1 MRLASRLAAAL
12 VFCAAGAA
20 LAAEPAPDK
29 ALHALFEREFRYG
42 LEEFPERATFFGIEG
57 HDHRFTDR
65 SPAAVARRK
74 ARVAK
79 IIAELERFD
88 PARLSA
94 QDRISRE
101 VMLAGLRLDAEENA
115 LYGDL
120 PFDATTPWMAISSMF
135 GPQALLAALAKATR
149 FRRPR
154 DYDNYV
160 KRLEAVPGVLEQ
172 VVQVMRAGMRSG
184 WMPPAEAMT
193 RVPAMLEVFAGSD
206 ITATPMWQPFTQFPA
221 GMEEAERKR
230 WAEAGRQALGGKVH
244 PAFARFRRFLEAEYL
259 PAARKELS
267 ASRLPAG
274 PAYYALRV
282 RKQTTTAMTA
292 AEIHDLGLDEVRRIR
307 AEMDRAIA
315 ATGFKGSFA
324 GFLDFIHTDP
334 RFFFTKPEDR
344 LRAYRDIAKRADAEL
359 PRLFAELPR
368 TPYGIRPMEAFEGNN
383 ADNYSRPALDGSR
396 AGFFNA
402 NVNNLAGRPSHE
414 MEAVL
419 LHETVPGHH
428 LQIARAQ
435 ELQGLPAFRRSG
447 GYVAYSEGWALYAE
461 SLGYEM
467 GFYQDPYMRFGAL
480 TAEMMRAC
488 RLVIDTGLHSKDWG
502 RERSIRYL
510 MENAGLKEGFAIA
523 EVDRYITNP
532 GQALGYKIG
541 ELRIKALR
549 ARAARALGERFDVR
563 RFHNAVL
570 DDGALPL
577 TVLEARI
584 DEWIAQQQGKK

>member
-12 VFCAAGAA
+12 VLAAGAA

-29 ALHALFEREFRYG
+29 ALHALFEREFRHG
-42 LEEFPERATFFGIEG
+42 LEEFPERATFLGIEG
-57 HDHRFTDR
+57 HDHRFMDR

-74 ARVAK
+74 ARVPK
-79 IIAELERFD
+79 VIAELERFD
-88 PARLSA
+88 PARLST

-120 PFDATTPWMAISSMF
+120 PFDAATGWMPVSSMF
-135 GPQALLAALAKATR
+135 GPQLLMAALAKSTR
-149 FRRPR
+149 FRYSR
-154 DYDNYV
+154 DYENYV
-160 KRLEAVPGVLEQ
+160 KRLEAVPVTLEQ
-172 VVQVMRAGMRSG
+172 RVAIMRAGMRSG

-193 RVPAMLEVFAGSD
+193 RVPAMFGAFAGGD
-206 ITATPMWQPFTQFPA
+206 ITATPMWHPFTRFPA
-221 GMEEAERKR
+221 GMDEAERKR
-230 WAEAGRQALGGKVH
+230 WTEAGRRALAESAH
-244 PAFARFRRFLEAEYL
+244 PAFARFKRFLEAEYL

-282 RKQTTTAMTA
+282 RRQTTTAMTA
-292 AEIHDLGLDEVRRIR
+292 AEIHELGLREVQRIR
-307 AEMDRAIA
+307 AEMDRAIIA
-315 ATGFKGSFA
+315 AGFKGSFA
-324 GFLDFIHTDP
+324 EFLNFINTDP
-334 RFFFTKPEDR
+334 QFFFTKPEDR

-368 TPYGIRPMEAFEGNN
+368 TPYGIRPMEGAEGDN
-383 ADNYSRPALDGSR
+383 ADNYSGPALDGSR
-396 AGFFNA
+396 AGFFNT
-402 NVNNLAGRPSHE
+402 NVNNLRARPSYE
-414 MEAVL
+414 MEAIL
-419 LHETVPGHH
+419 LHEAVPGHH

-435 ELQGLPAFRRSG
+435 ELPGLPAFRRSG

-461 SLGYEM
+461 SLGHEM
-467 GFYQDPYMRFGAL
+467 GFYEDPYMRYGAL
-480 TAEMMRAC
+480 AMEMMRAC

-502 RERSIRYL
+502 REQSIRYL
-510 MENAGLKEGFAIA
+510 MENAGLKQAFASA
-523 EVDRYITNP
+523 EVDRYINNP

-549 ARAARALGERFDVR
+549 ARAAQALGERFDLR

-577 TVLEARI
+577 TVLESRI
-584 DEWIAQQQGKK
+584 DEWIAREKARP